1 MTTFASGTTASN
13 ARDGL
18 TRDALTVLQPG
29 FTGTTAPDW
38 LLRRLGEG
46 LASVGLFGRNIASP
60 EQLAALTAQ
69 LRAERDDV
77 LVAIDE
83 EGGDVTRLE
92 VRTGSSFPGNHALG
106 AVDDVALTEEV
117 ARELGRRLAACGVN
131 LNWAPSADVNSN
143 PANPVIGVRSFGAG
157 TDLVARHT
165 AAYVTGLQA
174 AGVAACTKHF
184 PGHGDTAV
192 DSHHALPRIDADLSV
207 LQARE
212 LVPFRAAIAAGSR
225 AVMSAHILVPALDP
239 ERPATLSRRI
249 LTGLLREELGYEGL
263 IVTDG
268 MEMQAIAATYG
279 IERGSVLAIAA
290 GADAICVGGG
300 LADDDT
306 VRRLRDALV
315 SAVRSGE
322 LSEERLADA
331 ANRVRALAEWTA
343 SAAAARK
350 AATNGLNGSNTSNIG
365 GGTGGASGSS
375 GVNGTH
381 GSDVTGGANGTGG
394 ADGPAA
400 ASGLAGSD
408 GGTDVTGGANA
419 SGREGSDGGTDVT
432 GAANASGP
440 EGPDGGTDGAAEG
453 AVEVGLV
460 AARRALTVTRS
471 ASHTPLPGAPYVAAF
486 TPVANIAVGDET
498 PWGVAAELARLL
510 PGTETGSFSGED
522 AGSEAL
528 AAADGRPLVAV
539 VRDEHRHPWMG
550 AALDTLLASRPD
562 TVVVEMGVPQ
572 SAPRGALHI
581 ATHGAARVCGR
592 AAAEVIA
599 GA

>member
-1 MTTFASGTTASN
+1 MTTIASGTDT
-13 ARDGL
+13 L

-46 LASVGLFGRNIASP
+46 LASVGLFGRNIASS

-92 VRTGSSFPGNHALG
+92 VRSGSSFPGNHALG
-106 AVDDVALTEEV
+106 AVDDVELTRQV
-117 ARELGRRLAACGVN
+117 AAELGRRLAACGVN
-131 LNWAPSADVNSN
+131 LNWAPSADINSN

-157 TDLVARHT
+157 TALAARHT
-165 AAYVTGLQA
+165 AAYVTGLQS

-192 DSHHALPRIDADLSV
+192 DSHHALPRIDADVSV
-207 LQARE
+207 LTERE
-212 LVPFRAAIAAGSR
+212 LAPFRAAIAAGTR

-239 ERPATLSRRI
+239 DRPATLSCAI
-249 LTGLLREELGYEGL
+249 LTELLRGELGYTGL

-300 LADDDT
+300 LADDET

-315 SAVRSGE
+315 TAVRSGE
-322 LSEERLADA
+322 LPEARLAEA
-331 ANRVRALAEWTA
+331 AERVRELARWTA
-343 SAAAARK
+343 TATADPVEARP
-350 AATNGLNGSNTSNIG
+350 GI
-365 GGTGGASGSS
+365 
-375 GVNGTH
+375 
-381 GSDVTGGANGTGG
+381 
-394 ADGPAA
+394 
-400 ASGLAGSD
+400 
-408 GGTDVTGGANA
+408 
-419 SGREGSDGGTDVT
+419 
-432 GAANASGP
+432 
-440 EGPDGGTDGAAEG
+440 
-453 AVEVGLV
+453 GLV
-460 AARRALTVTRS
+460 AARRALRLTGA
-471 ASHTPLPGAPYVAAF
+471 ASFTPLTEAPYVAAF

-498 PWGVAAELARLL
+498 PWGVAADLDRLL
-510 PGTETGSFSGED
+510 PGTRTGTHTGGD
-522 AGSEAL
+522 AGREAL
-528 AAADGRPLVAV
+528 AAAGDSRLVAV
-539 VRDEHRHPWMG
+539 VRDEHRHPWMA
-550 AALDTLLASRPD
+550 AALDDLLTVRPD
-562 TVVVEMGVPQ
+562 TIVVEMGVPQ
-572 SAPRGALHI
+572 AAPRGALHI

-599 GA
+599 GV

>member
-1 MTTFASGTTASN
+1 MTTLASGTTASSSDQN
-13 ARDGL
+13 GL
-18 TRDALTVLQPG
+18 ARDALTVLQPG

-46 LASVGLFGRNIASP
+46 LAAVGLFGRNIASP

-92 VRTGSSFPGNHALG
+92 VRAGSSYPGNHALG
-106 AVDDVALTEEV
+106 AVDDVELTREV
-117 ARELGRRLAACGVN
+117 ASALGHRLAACGVN

-143 PANPVIGVRSFGAG
+143 PDNPVIGVRSFGAD

-165 AAYVTGLQA
+165 AAYVTGLQS

-207 LQARE
+207 IEARE
-212 LVPFRAAIAAGSR
+212 LAPFRAAIAAGTR

-239 ERPATLSRRI
+239 DRPATLSRRI
-249 LTGLLREELGYEGL
+249 LTGLLREELGYDGL

-268 MEMQAIAATYG
+268 MEMQAIAGTYG

-300 LADDDT
+300 LADDET

-315 SAVRSGE
+315 TAVRTGE
-322 LSEERLADA
+322 LPEERLADA
-331 ANRVRALAEWTA
+331 AERVRALARWT
-343 SAAAARK
+343 
-350 AATNGLNGSNTSNIG
+350 
-365 GGTGGASGSS
+365 
-375 GVNGTH
+375 
-381 GSDVTGGANGTGG
+381 
-394 ADGPAA
+394 AA
-400 ASGLAGSD
+400 AS
-408 GGTDVTGGANA
+408 VT
-419 SGREGSDGGTDVT
+419 
-432 GAANASGP
+432 P
-440 EGPDGGTDGAAEG
+440 PAAEREP
-453 AVEVGLV
+453 ADVGLV
-460 AARRALTVTRS
+460 AARRALTVTRAPS
-471 ASHTPLPGAPYVAAF
+471 YEAVGAAPFVAAF

-510 PGTETGSFSGED
+510 PGTETGSFAGEG
-522 AGSEAL
+522 AAAAVL
-528 AAADGRPLVAV
+528 AAAGSRRVVAV
-539 VRDEHRHPWMG
+539 VRDEHRHPWMA
-550 AALDTLLASRPD
+550 AALDTLLGERPD
-562 TVVVEMGVPQ
+562 TIVVEMGIPQ
-572 SAPRGALHI
+572 APPRGALHI

-599 GA
+599 GE

>member
-1 MTTFASGTTASN
+1 MTTIASGTDT
-13 ARDGL
+13 L

-29 FTGTTAPDW
+29 FPGTTAPDW

-60 EQLAALTAQ
+60 QQLASLTAQ

-106 AVDDVALTEEV
+106 AVDDVSLTLEV
-117 ARELGRRLAACGVN
+117 AAELGRRLAECGVN

-143 PANPVIGVRSFGAG
+143 PANPVIGVRSFGADPG
-157 TDLVARHT
+157 LVARHT
-165 AAYVTGLQA
+165 AAYVTGLQS

-192 DSHHALPRIDADLSV
+192 DSHHALPRIDADPAV
-207 LQARE
+207 LTERE
-212 LVPFRAAIAAGSR
+212 LTPFRAAIAAGTR

-239 ERPATLSRRI
+239 ARPATLSPRI
-249 LTGLLREELGYEGL
+249 LTTLLREELGYDGL

-268 MEMQAIAATYG
+268 MEMQAVAATYG
-279 IERGSVLAIAA
+279 IERGSVLAVAA

-300 LADDDT
+300 LADDET

-315 SAVRSGE
+315 TAVRTGE
-322 LSEERLADA
+322 LPEQRLADA
-331 ANRVRALAEWTA
+331 AQRVRALARWTVSRS
-343 SAAAARK
+343 SAAA
-350 AATNGLNGSNTSNIG
+350 
-365 GGTGGASGSS
+365 
-375 GVNGTH
+375 
-381 GSDVTGGANGTGG
+381 
-394 ADGPAA
+394 GP
-400 ASGLAGSD
+400 D
-408 GGTDVTGGANA
+408 
-419 SGREGSDGGTDVT
+419 E
-432 GAANASGP
+432 GAARAGRSAGRA
-440 EGPDGGTDGAAEG
+440 D
-453 AVEVGLV
+453 VGLI
-460 AARRALTVTRS
+460 AARRALRLTGDDVF
-471 ASHTPLPGAPYVAAF
+471 TPLTEAPYVAAL

-498 PWGVAAELARLL
+498 PWGVAAELGRLL
-510 PGTETGSFSGED
+510 PGTETGSFAGTD
-522 AGSEAL
+522 AGHAAL
-528 AAADGRPLVAV
+528 VAAGERRIVAV
-539 VRDEHRHPWMG
+539 VRDEHRHAWMA
-550 AALDTLLASRPD
+550 AALDTLLTARPD

-572 SAPRGALHI
+572 APPRGALHI

-599 GA
+599 AGTHA

>member
-1 MTTFASGTTASN
+1 MTTFASGSTASG

-29 FTGTTAPDW
+29 FTGTTPPDW

-60 EQLAALTAQ
+60 EQLSSLTGR
-69 LRAERDDV
+69 LRAEREDV

-106 AVDDVALTEEV
+106 AVDDVELTREV

-143 PANPVIGVRSFGAG
+143 PANPVIGVRSFGAD

-165 AAYVTGLQA
+165 AAYVTGLQS

-192 DSHHALPRIDADLSV
+192 DSHHALPRIDADASV
-207 LQARE
+207 LASRD
-212 LVPFRAAIAAGSR
+212 LTPFRAAVEAGTR

-239 ERPATLSRRI
+239 DRPATLSGRV
-249 LTGLLREELGYEGL
+249 LTELLRDELGYDGL

-268 MEMQAIAATYG
+268 MEMRAISATYG

-300 LADDDT
+300 LADDET

-315 SAVRSGE
+315 TAVRSGQ
-322 LSEERLADA
+322 LAEERLADA
-331 ANRVRALAEWTA
+331 AERVRTLARWTTEA
-343 SAAAARK
+343 TADSTADRGGQSAA
-350 AATNGLNGSNTSNIG
+350 
-365 GGTGGASGSS
+365 
-375 GVNGTH
+375 
-381 GSDVTGGANGTGG
+381 SDI
-394 ADGPAA
+394 
-400 ASGLAGSD
+400 
-408 GGTDVTGGANA
+408 
-419 SGREGSDGGTDVT
+419 
-432 GAANASGP
+432 
-440 EGPDGGTDGAAEG
+440 
-453 AVEVGLV
+453 GLV
-460 AARRALTVTRS
+460 AARRALTVTGADRFKPLSS
-471 ASHTPLPGAPYVAAF
+471 ASRAPYVAAF

-498 PWGVAAELARLL
+498 PWGVAAELCRLL
-510 PGTETGSFSGED
+510 PGTETGSFAGEG
-522 AGSEAL
+522 AG
-528 AAADGRPLVAV
+528 AATLTAAGDRPIVTV
-539 VRDEHRHPWMG
+539 VRDEHRHPWMA
-550 AALDTLLASRPD
+550 AALDVLLAARPD
-562 TVVVEMGVPQ
+562 TIVVEMGVPQ
-572 SAPRGALHI
+572 SSPRGALHI

-592 AAAEVIA
+592 AAAEIVA
-599 GA
+599 GL

>member
-1 MTTFASGTTASN
+1 MTTFASGTDT
-13 ARDGL
+13 L

-69 LRAERDDV
+69 LRSERDDV

-106 AVDDVALTEEV
+106 AVDDVELTRDV
-117 ARELGRRLAACGVN
+117 AFALGRRLAACGVN
-131 LNWAPSADVNSN
+131 LNWAPSADVNSD
-143 PANPVIGVRSFGAG
+143 PGNPVIGVRSFGAAPE
-157 TDLVARHT
+157 LVARHT
-165 AAYVTGLQA
+165 AAYVTGLQS

-192 DSHHALPRIDADLSV
+192 DSHHALPRIDVDASL
-207 LQARE
+207 LAARE
-212 LVPFRAAIAAGSR
+212 LAPFHAAIAAGTR

-239 ERPATLSRRI
+239 DRPATLSRTV
-249 LTGLLREELGYEGL
+249 LTDLLRGELGYDGL

-268 MEMQAIAATYG
+268 MEMQAVAATYG

-300 LADDDT
+300 LADDET

-315 SAVRSGE
+315 TAVRSGE
-322 LSEERLADA
+322 LPEERLADA
-331 ANRVRALAEWTA
+331 ADRVRALAHWTTTA
-343 SAAAARK
+343 
-350 AATNGLNGSNTSNIG
+350 GFP
-365 GGTGGASGSS
+365 SS
-375 GVNGTH
+375 PDT
-381 GSDVTGGANGTGG
+381 
-394 ADGPAA
+394 ADG
-400 ASGLAGSD
+400 
-408 GGTDVTGGANA
+408 
-419 SGREGSDGGTDVT
+419 
-432 GAANASGP
+432 
-440 EGPDGGTDGAAEG
+440 
-453 AVEVGLV
+453 EVGLR
-460 AARRALTVTRS
+460 AARRALRITGAAGAGVRS
-471 ASHTPLPGAPYVAAF
+471 TGAKGTGGFAPLTEPPYVAAL

-498 PWGVAAELARLL
+498 PWGVAAELSRLI
-510 PGTETGSFSGED
+510 PGTETGSFAGAD
-522 AGSEAL
+522 AGSAAL
-528 AAADGRPLVAV
+528 AAAGERRIVAV

-550 AALDTLLASRPD
+550 AALGTLLSARPD
-562 TVVVEMGVPQ
+562 TVVVEMGVPH
-572 SAPRGALHI
+572 APPRGALHI

-599 GA
+599 GV